1 FGTNAEIAVIT
12 EEKIF
17 CTSASAGPCFEGTN
31 ISCGMTAKYGAIS
44 EFKINKGT
52 TEFKTIGE
60 GAVKGICGT
69 GLIDVVSELLRN
81 FIIDENGTFFENDEF
96 EIYNEIS
103 VTQEDIREFQSAKSA
118 VRTAMEVLLE
128 KSGYCLE
135 DIDNFYVSGG
145 FSGSLNVQN
154 AKLTGLIPASVENVK
169 LLYNTSLL
177 GAIRNYNEERVLQ
190 KCEYVDLIQD
200 TLFQKRFLENMSF

>member
-1 FGTNAEIAVIT
+1 MRGQI
-12 EEKIF
+12 
-17 CTSASAGPCFEGTN
+17 
-31 ISCGMTAKYGAIS
+31 Y
-44 EFKINKGT
+44 KGT